1 MSWPLAPKAAKTFL
15 TQKLPFVLTC
25 VGLDKGLMPSAC
37 LFCHTQNLGHKSPGF
52 KNIVGELKP
61 HNCPGHQLIVQS
73 ATESLGRKA
82 GEARPFKSV
91 LVYQGI

>member
-1 MSWPLAPKAAKTFL
+1 MYVMAPASKGSKDVL
-15 TQKLPFVLTC
+15 TQKLSFVLSC
-25 VGLDKGLMPSAC
+25 VGLDKGRSAC
-37 LFCHTQNLGHKSPGF
+37 LFCCTQNLGHKSPGF

-61 HNCPGHQLIVQS
+61 HNYLGHQLIVQS

-82 GEARPFKSV
+82 GEARTFKST